1 MKSNKE
7 LVDYLIEKKT
17 LKTPRI
23 IEAFRAIDRAGFILP
38 EYQRE
43 AYENHP
49 LPIGEGQ
56 TISQPETVAFML
68 EKLDPEPGEKI
79 LDIGSG
85 SGWTTALLAE
95 TVMPQGSVLGIER
108 IQSLALF
115 GQKNLKKFDFGGA
128 ARIIAGDGTEERKKE
143 GPFDKILASAEAH
156 GKIPEE
162 WKRELKTGGKIVAPI
177 DGSIV
182 LLTKKNESEWEEK
195 EFPGFAFVPLI
206 RSEKDSKQILPEKT
220 QFLKTKSG
228 KGIVGILAIA
238 AGIGILG
245 MLNEIHY
252 PHPSFEGRKRIA
264 IPQGAGSR
272 VIGAHL
278 KTEGIVRSKW
288 AFVTYV
294 FLQNRASDLKPGE
307 YTFFS
312 DMNIPE
318 IANDLIRGGA
328 TEILLTVP
336 EGWTSADIAKKLESE
351 KVATLQEFLNATGYP
366 NTDYR
371 IDQKL
376 PQPENLADTFSFL
389 ADKPWYVG
397 LEGYLFPDTYRIFRD
412 STPEEIIEKILEN
425 MDKKL
430 TPDLREEI
438 ARQKKSVFAII
449 TIASL
454 IEKEVRTDEDRAV
467 VSGILWKRLERNM
480 PLQIDATINYIT
492 GGKNPSATREDTKIN
507 SPYNTYLYA
516 GLPLGPIANP
526 GLSAIQ
532 AAIYPKKSPYL
543 FYLSTPEGKTIFSR
557 ILEEHNAA
565 KKKYLK

>member
-7 LVDYLIEKKT
+7 LVDYLVARKILE
-17 LKTPRI
+17 TPRI
-23 IEAFRAIDRAGFILP
+23 IAAFRAIDRAGFVLP
-38 EYQRE
+38 EYSGE

-49 LPIGEGQ
+49 LPINEGQ

-68 EKLDPEPGEKI
+68 EKLDPKPGETI

-85 SGWTTALLAE
+85 SAWTTALLADI
-95 TVMPQGSVLGIER
+95 VGGSGKVIGIER
-108 IQSLALF
+108 IPSLCEF
-115 GQKNLKKFDFGGA
+115 GKNNLRK
-128 ARIIAGDGTEERKKE
+128 IATAGRAKILCGDGTKKLPSE
-143 GPFDKILASAEAH
+143 GPFDKILASAEAEDV
-156 GKIPEE
+156 IPEE
-162 WKRELKTGGKIVAPI
+162 WKNELTIGGKIVAPI
-177 DGSIV
+177 DSSIV
-182 LLTKKNESEWEEK
+182 LLMKKNKSEWEEK
-195 EFPGFAFVPLI
+195 KFPGFAFVPLV
-206 RSEKDSKQILPEKT
+206 RGEKDPPKTPQEKT
-220 QFLKTKSG
+220 PFLKMKSRKRIIG
-228 KGIVGILAIA
+228 TFAIL

-245 MLNEIHY
+245 MLNEIYY

-264 IPQGAGSR
+264 IPQGVGSR

-294 FLQNRASDLKPGE
+294 FLRNKASDLKPGE

-336 EGWTSADIAKKLESE
+336 EGWTAADIAKKLESE
-351 KVATLQEFLNATGYP
+351 KVVTLQEFLNAAGYP

-376 PQPENLADTFSFL
+376 PQPETLADTFSFL
-389 ADKPWYVG
+389 ADKPWYIG
-397 LEGYLFPDTYRIFRD
+397 FEGYLFPDTYRIFRD
-412 STPEEIIEKILEN
+412 SSAREIIEKMLEN

-430 TPDLREEI
+430 TPDLREET
-438 ARQKKSVFAII
+438 ARQKKSVFAIM

-454 IEKEVRTDEDRAV
+454 IEKEVRTDDDRAV
-467 VSGILWKRLERNM
+467 VSGILWKRIERGM
-480 PLQIDATINYIT
+480 PLQVDATINYIT
-492 GGKNPSATREDTKIN
+492 GGRNPSATREETKIN

-526 GLSAIQ
+526 GLSAIR

-543 FYLSTPEGKTIFSR
+543 FYLSTPDGKTIFSR
-557 ILEEHNAA
+557 TLDEHNAA